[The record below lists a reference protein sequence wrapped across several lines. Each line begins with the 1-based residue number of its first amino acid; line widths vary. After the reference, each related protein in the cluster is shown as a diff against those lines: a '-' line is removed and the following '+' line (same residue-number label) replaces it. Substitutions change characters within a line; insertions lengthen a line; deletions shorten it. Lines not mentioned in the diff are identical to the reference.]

1 MIRPEL
7 PVLNYFMRKKAWFY
21 LLVPLLAAGCGKSS
35 VSDKKDDGK
44 PSPGKTTQF
53 VNPVFEPVLAD
64 PSIIKAEDGWFYGY
78 GTEDNWGDGQG
89 SRLVPVIRSLDLI
102 KWTVIGN
109 AFTAK
114 PQWKTDGGIWAPDV
128 VLINK
133 RYYLY
138 YSCSAWADP
147 NPGIGV
153 AVAGNPAGP
162 FVDQGKL
169 FLSSEIGVPN
179 TIDPFYYAENDKKYL
194 FFGSFSSAV
203 SQGTYAVELADDG
216 FSVKNLN
223 DKVKIAAG
231 DFEAVMIHKRNGYY
245 YFFGSKGSC
254 CNGAASTY
262 NVRVARSAS
271 LLGPYLDKDGKNI
284 AERGNG
290 TLLIAGSEKYAGPGH
305 NSRIISDKNGTD
317 WLLYHAINK
326 ANPIVPGGASRRTLM
341 LDKISWTADW
351 PVIEN
356 AVPGETLRKGPEL

>member
-1 MIRPEL
+1 MSAHNRPISI
-7 PVLNYFMRKKAWFY
+7 YFMRNY
-21 LLVPLLAAGCGKSS
+21 TLLYFFVPLLFAACGKSS
-35 VSDKKDDGK
+35 SPDKKDK
-44 PSPGKTTQF
+44 EEPLPVKTTQF

-89 SRLVPVIRSLDLI
+89 NRLVPVIRSLDLV
-102 KWTVIGN
+102 KWTVTGN

-114 PQWKTDGGIWAPDV
+114 PLWKTDGGIWAPDV

-133 RYYLY
+133 KYYMY
-138 YSCSAWADP
+138 YSYSTWGDI

-153 AVAGNPAGP
+153 AVASNPSGP

-169 FLSSEIGVPN
+169 FLSSEIAVPN
-179 TIDPFYYAENDKKYL
+179 TIDPFYYAENNKKYL
-194 FFGSFSSAV
+194 FFGSYSTAA
-203 SQGTYAVELADDG
+203 SQGTYVVELADDG

-223 DKVKIAAG
+223 DKIKIAAG
-231 DFEAVMIHKRNGYY
+231 DFEAVMIHKKNDYY

-254 CNGAASTY
+254 CSGAASTY
-262 NVRVARSAS
+262 HVRVARSAT

-290 TLLIAGSEKYAGPGH
+290 SLLISGNDKYAGPGH
-305 NSRIISDKNGTD
+305 NSRIISDKRGND
-317 WLLYHAINK
+317 WLLYHAIHK
-326 ANPIVPGGASRRTLM
+326 ANPVVPGGASRRVLM
-341 LDKISWTADW
+341 MDKINWSNDW

-356 AVPGETLRKGPEL
+356 SVPGETIVKGPEF